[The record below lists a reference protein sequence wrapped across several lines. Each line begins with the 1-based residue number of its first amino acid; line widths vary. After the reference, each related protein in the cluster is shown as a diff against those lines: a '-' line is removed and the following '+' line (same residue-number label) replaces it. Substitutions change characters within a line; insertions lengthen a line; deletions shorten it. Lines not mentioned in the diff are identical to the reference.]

1 MTRPTTT
8 EELFSCTNEDCSY
21 ITDDPFPHTIN
32 TGHTL
37 TALGAEG
44 SGITSVTV
52 SIETADE
59 YENEL

>member
-1 MTRPTTT
+1 MTTGTDT
-8 EELFSCTNEDCSY
+8 ELFTCTVEDCSY

-37 TALGAEG
+37 IALGAEG

-52 SIETADE
+52 GIETDE
-59 YENEL
+59 EDPDA

>member
-1 MTRPTTT
+1 MTTGTDT
-8 EELFSCTNEDCSY
+8 ELFTCTVEDCSY

-44 SGITSVTV
+44 SGITSITV
-52 SIETADE
+52 SIDTEE
-59 YENEL
+59 GEL

>member
-1 MTRPTTT
+1 MAHTDT
-8 EELFSCTNEDCSY
+8 ELFTCTNEDCSY
-21 ITDDPFPHTIN
+21 VTDDPFPHTIN

-52 SIETADE
+52 STDTEE
-59 YENEL
+59 GEL